1 MAPERDTYGMKRT
14 TIMADEE
21 LLERLRRIARLEGVS
36 LAEIIRQGMEMRAQ
50 PQRKLSF
57 IGAGKSKPGLPPV
70 DWNADMVFEPP
81 PWRS

>member
-21 LLERLRRIARLEGVS
+21 LLERLRAIARVEGLS
-36 LAEIIRQGMEMRAQ
+36 LAEVIRQGMELRAR
-50 PQRKLSF
+50 PQRTLAF
-57 IGAGKSKPGLPPV
+57 LGAGKSKPGLAPV